1 MPRELS
7 LTVTSSPN
15 AAGQASRSGS
25 SQDGKKGKLCGMGTD
40 TASGPPSPS
49 PMPARISSHREPFSE
64 AFWKE
69 EEGRAAGL
77 AQAEWGLEVMAKE
90 GEP

>member
-1 MPRELS
+1 
-7 LTVTSSPN
+7 
-15 AAGQASRSGS
+15 
-25 SQDGKKGKLCGMGTD
+25 
-40 TASGPPSPS
+40 
-49 PMPARISSHREPFSE
+49 MPARISSHREPFSE